1 MAILEDRVAKYLND
15 FVVICFMDSEDISWS
30 VQFFFVCGL
39 VYILKSFVLSREE
52 NNETMTKTKNL
63 GNARN

>member
-15 FVVICFMDSEDISWS
+15 FVVICFMDSGDISWS
-30 VQFFFVCGL
+30 VQFFVCGL

-52 NNETMTKTKNL
+52 NNKTMTKTKNL